1 MPNSQTT
8 SVLTQRTPLQLLE
21 GEKSLAT
28 VYTPVQCKLILNI
41 SADLGTPTEVE
52 IDIPAGTSDVP
63 ILRHS
68 DSSLQVGTLTGTIG
82 CEGDNPVSIRSSWQ
96 KIGNRIPSQTLESVI
111 KWDEPSSI
119 SLEMEYEGE
128 GPRVYDV
135 AIEGA
140 ASRIASISTQG
151 EISPGDPLIVD
162 IEPMGLME
170 SGMYARGQVVF
181 QDEFGLEQRVDI
193 LLIAESPFTGEGW
206 LAWIST
212 PSNGLPIV
220 CILMAISVVTGSR
233 KE

>member
-1 MPNSQTT
+1 
-8 SVLTQRTPLQLLE
+8 
-21 GEKSLAT
+21 
-28 VYTPVQCKLILNI
+28 
-41 SADLGTPTEVE
+41 
-52 IDIPAGTSDVP
+52 
-63 ILRHS
+63 
-68 DSSLQVGTLTGTIG
+68 
-82 CEGDNPVSIRSSWQ
+82 
-96 KIGNRIPSQTLESVI
+96 
-111 KWDEPSSI
+111 
-119 SLEMEYEGE
+119 MEYEGE

-181 QDEFGLEQRVDI
+181 QDEFGLEQRIDI